1 MIFYNK
7 EGIIVDNKAKYER
20 FELNQKN
27 EFKDIEKNITNLTHQ
42 LSQDVIANR
51 YIAIVIITHK
61 IKLIDKYYQK
71 NSYYYSLFNK
81 NNEIVLDKTR
91 RIFNEITFL
100 LKQHF
105 SINLMPELSK
115 PESYLDDLRELTS
128 HRMFNLISALE
139 KSCYNLKNLYGPTS
153 KYITTISIIYGD
165 ICGFSINNIDFQ
177 KILIILKDLK
187 NSEYKITKDLFDQ
200 VLEMVDKAGSFYI
213 DAYSISNDKD
223 VLRKSIQALSFLENI
238 YRITNNTEPLPELKR
253 KKETCERLL
262 FG

>member
-1 MIFYNK
+1 MDNK
-7 EGIIVDNKAKYER
+7 KAKYER
-20 FELNQKN
+20 FVLNQKN
-27 EFKDIEKNITNLTHQ
+27 EVSSIEKDITNLNHQ
-42 LSQDVIANR
+42 LSKDITANR

-61 IKLIDKYYQK
+61 IKLIDKFYQK
-71 NSYYYSLFNK
+71 NSYYHSLFNK
-81 NNEIVLDKTR
+81 NNDMILDKIR

-105 SINLMPELSK
+105 SINLMPEISK
-115 PESYLDDLRELTS
+115 PESYLNNLRELTNY
-128 HRMFNLISALE
+128 RMFNLISALE
-139 KSCYNLKNLYGPTS
+139 KACYNLKNLYGPTS
-153 KYITTISIIYGD
+153 KYIVTVSIIYGD

-177 KILIILKDLK
+177 KVLTILKDLK

-223 VLRKSIQALSFLENI
+223 VLRKSIQTLSFLENI
-238 YRITNNTEPLPELKR
+238 YRITNNTDPLPELKR